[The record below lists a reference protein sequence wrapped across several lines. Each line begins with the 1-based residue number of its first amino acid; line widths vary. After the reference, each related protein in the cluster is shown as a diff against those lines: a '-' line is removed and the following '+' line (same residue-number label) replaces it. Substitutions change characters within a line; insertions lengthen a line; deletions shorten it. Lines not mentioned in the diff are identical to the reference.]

1 MKIRIL
7 ILSFALLFG
16 STGCE
21 PFTTTSILGTLGGV
35 GMGVNKYVDY
45 KLTKR
50 SLDLKEREIKLKE
63 KQFKKT
69 SELNERLDTVENFM
83 RYFPK
88 QFKDL
93 GDVNES
99 EI

>member
-1 MKIRIL
+1 MRIRIL
-7 ILSFALLFG
+7 ILSFALLIG
-16 STGCE
+16 GCE

-50 SLDLKEREIKLKE
+50 GLDLKEREIALKE

-69 SELNERLDTVENFM
+69 SELTERLDTVEDFM
-83 RYFPK
+83 KYFPK

-93 GDVNES
+93 GDTKKS